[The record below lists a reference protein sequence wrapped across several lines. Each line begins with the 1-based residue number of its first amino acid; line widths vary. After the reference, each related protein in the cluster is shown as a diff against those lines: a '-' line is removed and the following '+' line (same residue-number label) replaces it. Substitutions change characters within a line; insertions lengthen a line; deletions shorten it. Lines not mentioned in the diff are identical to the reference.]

1 MKKDEVIKLV
11 KILGIGLNELVI
23 TINLDGIIID
33 TIEYDKKTN
42 KLFVNAWVTN
52 EMEVQINYDDLNEKN
67 QMMIYYTLS
76 SLINN

>member
-42 KLFVNAWVTN
+42 KLFVNAWVTD
-52 EMEVQINYDDLNEKN
+52 EMEIQINYDDLNEKN

-76 SLINN
+76 SLVNN

>member
-33 TIEYDKKTN
+33 TIEYDKKTI
-42 KLFVNAWVTN
+42 KLFVNAWVTD
-52 EMEVQINYDDLNEKN
+52 EMEIQINYDDLNEKN

-76 SLINN
+76 SLVNN